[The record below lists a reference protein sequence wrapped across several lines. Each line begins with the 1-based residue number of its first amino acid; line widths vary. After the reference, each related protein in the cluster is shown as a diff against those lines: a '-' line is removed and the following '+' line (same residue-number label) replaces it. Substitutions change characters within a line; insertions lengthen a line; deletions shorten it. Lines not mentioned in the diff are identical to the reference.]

1 MRGPLR
7 VIVVGRGAAQP
18 PPMAKREDHP
28 ESGQRDQK
36 RRSEE
41 PESCKVVN
49 ARALVT
55 TIDESVRVAV
65 LGDDRREGSDPDRA
79 GDDEQCDGSC
89 AESSSHPRDRQCAT
103 HQREQYEM
111 AYAAH

>member
-1 MRGPLR
+1 MTE
-7 VIVVGRGAAQP
+7 
-18 PPMAKREDHP
+18 REDHP

-41 PESCKVVN
+41 PEGRKIVN

-55 TIDESVRVAV
+55 TIDESVRVAE
-65 LGDDRREGSDPDRA
+65 LGNDRREGSDPDRA

-89 AESSSHPRDRQCAT
+89 AESSSHPRDCQYAT
-103 HQREQYEM
+103 HQREQGHHS
-111 AYAAH
+111 ALNPRCRHC